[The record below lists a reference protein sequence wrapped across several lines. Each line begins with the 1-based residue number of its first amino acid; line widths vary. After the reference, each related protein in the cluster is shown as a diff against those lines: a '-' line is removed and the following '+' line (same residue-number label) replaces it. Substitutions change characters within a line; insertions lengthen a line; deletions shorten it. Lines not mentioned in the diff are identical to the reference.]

1 MEPGEALPGR
11 QRRRALRRRARPG
24 RGAGL
29 RGQARLSGGRGLREP
44 DAPRAGDGRAGARGD
59 HDPAST
65 AAGPPRALARRVGG
79 THGGRGPRPRGG
91 SVSRVG
97 PRPARLPAARRRSAA
112 GGLRPGAAR
121 HRPDRRAPS
130 TRRRRAGRRARRRDQ
145 RLSLPPAGRLVQ
157 RALAAPHRQRLA
169 DDREASAPRVR
180 QRHRPSS
187 AEPAVHVV
195 RYLGGGGRP
204 SLRKPHFALGA
215 PHPRR
220 GSRIVTVLL
229 SLFGGMALLL
239 YGIRLS
245 GEALQRALGGR
256 LRNMLTGLSRNRVSA
271 VASGAA
277 ITLMLIGFVSA
288 GLMTFRQTL
297 GIILGADIGT
307 TFTVQLIAF
316 RLTDYSPLL
325 VGLGFLTTFVAR
337 RRMLKDVGQALLG
350 LGLLFLGLK
359 LILDNAGML
368 KGSQLA
374 VDLLDAIAGNP
385 VVGVLVG
392 AVFSALVTSSA
403 ATLGLA
409 LAFGHQ
415 GLLSLAGAVAVV
427 LGANIGTCV
436 TAPTASIGASAEAK
450 RVAVAHIAFK
460 LLGVAL
466 VFPFIGPFTAVVAS
480 TAAEPARQIANAHTL
495 FNIGISL
502 AFLPFTPWAAR
513 AIESL
518 VPDAQEGDSPF
529 RTRYL
534 DERALEQPA
543 LAFGQ
548 ATREA
553 LRMADVVQGM
563 LRDVPVVFGSDHAE
577 LLEDVSR
584 RDDQVDFL
592 EREIKLFLTRLGREA
607 MGSDLSRKEI
617 ALISFIG
624 NLENIG
630 DIIDKNLMELGRKKL
645 YQGRRFSDTGWAEIQ
660 EFHEIV
666 SKNLERAIA
675 AFAANDRGLAQEVL
689 DQRPLIRQRE
699 RDLRESHLGRLRA
712 GLAESIETSEIHL
725 DILTNLKR
733 VSSHVSA
740 LAISILEEV

>member
-145 RLSLPPAGRLVQ
+145 RLSLPPAGRFVQ

-187 AEPAVHVV
+187 ADPALHVV

-229 SLFGGMALLL
+229 ALFGGMALLL

-256 LRNMLTGLSRNRVSA
+256 LRTLLTGLSRNRILA
-271 VASGAA
+271 VVSGAA
-277 ITLMLIGFVSA
+277 ITAIIQSSAATTLMLIGFVAA

-297 GIILGADIGT
+297 GVILRADIGT

-316 RLTDYSPLL
+316 RVTDYSPLL
-325 VGLGFLTTFVAR
+325 VGLGFTTTH
-337 RRMLKDVGQALLG
+337 
-350 LGLLFLGLK
+350 
-359 LILDNAGML
+359 
-368 KGSQLA
+368 LA
-374 VDLLDAIAGNP
+374 SNV
-385 VVGVLVG
+385 
-392 AVFSALVTSSA
+392 
-403 ATLGLA
+403 LGLA
-409 LAFGHQ
+409 
-415 GLLSLAGAVAVV
+415 
-427 LGANIGTCV
+427 
-436 TAPTASIGASAEAK
+436 
-450 RVAVAHIAFK
+450 R
-460 LLGVAL
+460 
-466 VFPFIGPFTAVVAS
+466 VFPFLGPFTTVVAS

-495 FNIGISL
+495 FNVGICL
-502 AFLPFTPWAAR
+502 VCLPFTPWASR

-518 VPDAQEGDSPF
+518 VPAAQEGDSPF
-529 RTRYL
+529 RARYL

-553 LRMADVVQGM
+553 LRMADVVQAM
-563 LRDVPVVFGSDHAE
+563 LRDVAVVFASDNAE

-592 EREIKLFLTRLGREA
+592 EREIKLFLTRLGRAA
-607 MGSDLSRKEI
+607 MGPDLSRKEI

-630 DIIDKNLMELGRKKL
+630 DIIDKNLMELARKKL
-645 YQGRRFSDTGWAEIQ
+645 YQGRRFSDAGWAEIQ
-660 EFHEIV
+660 EFHGLV
-666 SKNLERAIA
+666 GKNLERAIA

-689 DQRPLIRQRE
+689 DQRPVVRHRE